1 MKTIVNSKIQKIEF
15 FIYYIYMFFFNV
27 FVILNSI
34 IIGSCFY
41 MLTAIGG
48 AIAILS
54 IIILYSYYHKILHVK
69 YLLKAYI
76 ILIIVLF
83 IGSAVLEICFFK
95 IKTYPFLMKISLY
108 IFCTAIPIKH
118 LFLLN
123 NTLSALRRGD
133 H

>member
-15 FIYYIYMFFFNV
+15 FIYYIYMFFFNI

-41 MLTAIGG
+41 MLIAISG

-83 IGSAVLEICFFK
+83 IGGAVLEICFFNIK
-95 IKTYPFLMKISLY
+95 IYNFLMKI
-108 IFCTAIPIKH
+108 
-118 LFLLN
+118 
-123 NTLSALRRGD
+123 
-133 H
+133 

>member
-41 MLTAIGG
+41 MLTAISG

-76 ILIIVLF
+76 ILIIILF
-83 IGSAVLEICFFK
+83 IGSAVLEICFFNIK
-95 IKTYPFLMKISLY
+95 IYPFLMKISLY

-123 NTLSALRRGD
+123 NTLSALHRGD

>member
-27 FVILNSI
+27 FAIVNSI

-41 MLTAIGG
+41 ILTAISG

-83 IGSAVLEICFFK
+83 IGSAVLESCFFHIK
-95 IKTYPFLMKISLY
+95 IYPFLMKISLY

-123 NTLSALRRGD
+123 NTLSALHSGD
-133 H
+133 R